1 MSRSLSEYHEATG
14 LASRPPV
21 IRSTQPIATI
31 GLPAQKFS
39 VGEEVKFK
47 RGPIHF
53 LATITEV
60 TPEGIVVKTWA
71 TNETLTLQPQHLR
84 INDYEEKRRNARLRS
99 IK

>member
-1 MSRSLSEYHEATG
+1 MSRSLTEYYAATG
-14 LASRPPV
+14 LASQPPV
-21 IRSTQPIATI
+21 VRSPQPIATI
-31 GLPAQKFS
+31 GLPEQKFS

-53 LATITEV
+53 LATIT
-60 TPEGIVVKTWA
+60 GISEDGITIETWA
-71 TNETLTLQPQHLR
+71 TNETLQVQPQQLR